1 MPERAIGERPTSY
14 QQARREF
21 RWRIPDH
28 FNMGEACSDVHPSH
42 SIALLSESSTGEIAT
57 TTFGQLSEKSSA
69 VAAGLGAMGV
79 APGHRVGVVAPQS
92 LETALSHLALW
103 KLGAISLPLA
113 SLFGPDSLQYRLTDA
128 GAELAIVS
136 SDNIPKVI
144 EAVPD
149 IVAVPTRGGPGS
161 VEDMSSSGDQIDRAA
176 RTRGEDPA
184 YLIYTSGTTGPPKGA
199 LHAHRSLFGH
209 LPGFEF
215 YYEYAP
221 QPGDVIWTP
230 ADWAWIG
237 GLMDVLVPAWYHGMT
252 VLTVESDFQPDQ
264 AVEAMRRHGVTLAF
278 LPPTALKMLRA
289 ADVSGKGLS
298 LRAVFTGGEPL
309 GEEMHGWASE
319 VLGCAINEGYGQ
331 TECNLVVGNCA
342 STWPVRPGSM
352 GRALP
357 GHEVA
362 VLDDQG
368 RPLVGEVGEICV
380 RAPDPVMM
388 LRYWNRPEATEAKYR
403 QGWLA
408 TGDLGTEDEDGY
420 LWFHSRA
427 DDVIMSRG
435 YRIGPGEI
443 EESLMRHPDV
453 ALCGVR
459 GVTDPIRGEVP
470 VAWVVVRPGVP
481 PTPETA
487 ERLRSHVRE
496 RLAAHEVP
504 RRIHFVDDLPR
515 TTTGKLMRRAL
526 AEP

>member
-1 MPERAIGERPTSY
+1 
-14 QQARREF
+14 
-21 RWRIPDH
+21 
-28 FNMGEACSDVHPSH
+28 
-42 SIALLSESSTGEIAT
+42 
-57 TTFGQLSEKSSA
+57 
-69 VAAGLGAMGV
+69 
-79 APGHRVGVVAPQS
+79 
-92 LETALSHLALW
+92 
-103 KLGAISLPLA
+103 
-113 SLFGPDSLQYRLTDA
+113 
-128 GAELAIVS
+128 
-136 SDNIPKVI
+136 
-144 EAVPD
+144 
-149 IVAVPTRGGPGS
+149 
-161 VEDMSSSGDQIDRAA
+161 
-176 RTRGEDPA
+176 
-184 YLIYTSGTTGPPKGA
+184 
-199 LHAHRSLFGH
+199 
-209 LPGFEF
+209 
-215 YYEYAP
+215 
-221 QPGDVIWTP
+221 
-230 ADWAWIG
+230 
-237 GLMDVLVPAWYHGMT
+237 MDVLVPAWYHGMT
-252 VLTVESDFQPDQ
+252 VLTAESDFQPDQ
-264 AVEAMRRHGVTLAF
+264 AVDLMRRHRVTLAF

-289 ADVSGKGLS
+289 ADVPGDGLS

-309 GEEMHGWASE
+309 GEEMHGWASA

-342 STWPVRPGSM
+342 STWAVRPGSM

-368 RPLVGEVGEICV
+368 RRVVGEVGEICV
-380 RAPDPVMM
+380 RSPDPVMM
-388 LRYWNRPEATEAKYR
+388 LRYWNRPDATAEKYR
-403 QGWLA
+403 HGWLA
-408 TGDLGTEDEDGY
+408 TGDLGTEDDAGY

-443 EESLMRHPDV
+443 EESLMGHPDV

-481 PTPETA
+481 TSPETA

-504 RRIHFVDDLPR
+504 RRIHFVEDLPR